1 ARLRILMISLSKTLK
16 SSVMIRIH
24 TLKERW
30 QCDGFQRLFM
40 VAVRLAHCL
49 GDYLG
54 DWMVRK
60 VSDKERLEEIETKY
74 STLTVSSEKN
84 STEYTEVN
92 VEDLVFLIQNGFKQA
107 ERVQELEEGV
117 KEAIS
122 DIENISPHEAK
133 KTLMDLIKNMEGDD
147 D

>member
-1 ARLRILMISLSKTLK
+1 
-16 SSVMIRIH
+16 
-24 TLKERW
+24 
-30 QCDGFQRLFM
+30 M